1 VAEPDATKAA
11 YQRLADAI
19 DDVARLE
26 EAQGVL
32 TEWVIVA
39 SFQRFEDDEQRD
51 QILRLLP
58 SDQVPYHRV
67 MGLLD
72 YATALYRHEI
82 THD

>member
-1 VAEPDATKAA
+1 MAEETKAA
-11 YQRLADAI
+11 YERLAQAI
-19 DDVARLE
+19 TDVARIE
-26 EAQGVL
+26 EAEGIL

-58 SDQVPYHRV
+58 SGQVPYHRV